1 MIPIIKKDF
10 DEFEQY
16 HRNIFNI
23 SFHIF
28 CGFIFLSFLFLLF
41 KKHHL
46 KALAIYA
53 LILIYTMKDKPLII
67 MSVLVGLY
75 ILTDVVLKDYKF
87 KLYQLFGLFLFF
99 YFLPDLSHYLTN
111 EKTVL
116 KLENITFFN
125 LFTNIFYLLPFSLMC
140 LVNKF

>member
-1 MIPIIKKDF
+1 MITIIKKDF

-16 HRNIFNI
+16 HRNIINI
-23 SFHIF
+23 SFHIL
-28 CGFIFLSFLFLLF
+28 CGFLFLSFLFFVF

-46 KALAIYA
+46 KALAVYI

-67 MSVLVGLY
+67 ISIALGLY
-75 ILTDVVLKDYKF
+75 ILMEIVLRDI
-87 KLYQLFGLFLFF
+87 KLKIYQLLGLFLFF

-125 LFTNIFYLLPFSLMC
+125 VFTNIFYLLPFSLMC
-140 LVNKF
+140 LIKKF